1 MVDERSTTR
10 PVGGVWPGVTASP
23 MFAALKRSMVR
34 AGLYARG
41 TIEQAAR
48 SVADACAARSE
59 AGRLSNNDAKPTS
72 YDPMQTSQSFAD
84 LPIYRVIVKHRE
96 IGRLF
101 EIEDPFYRCHE
112 ARHGVT
118 TQIAGR
124 NYVNFASYDYL
135 GLNQHPAVADAA
147 KTAIESLGTSVSASR
162 IVAGERP
169 LHQELERALADFY
182 GVEASVAF
190 VSGHATNVS
199 TISTLMTPDDLIVY
213 DDLSHN
219 SLLVGTRLS
228 GATAFAFRHN
238 DADALEALL
247 KQHRHLHKRALIVA
261 EGLYSMDGDM
271 ADLPRLVALKEK
283 YGAWL
288 MIDEAHA
295 LGVLGATGRGSAE
308 HFGIDPTRVDIWMG
322 TLSKALASCGGY
334 VAGKQE
340 LIDVLKYQAPG
351 LVYSVGLSPPLAA
364 AAKASL
370 GVLKAEPE
378 RVARVQANGK
388 LFLSLARAA
397 GMDTSTSEGYAVVSV
412 IVGDLINAGRMAD
425 RLLARGLN
433 VLPIIYPAVPIKAA
447 RLRFFLTSEHTPTQV
462 RAAVRIMREE
472 LDGLGKRHKQAA

>member
-1 MVDERSTTR
+1 MRDVRSSVR
-10 PVGGVWPGVTASP
+10 PVDSVTPGVSSST
-23 MFAALKRSMVR
+23 FTGLKRLVTR

-41 TIEQAAR
+41 PIGEAAR
-48 SVADACAARSE
+48 AIADVCGTRS
-59 AGRLSNNDAKPTS
+59 AGRLHDRDAKQTS
-72 YDPMQTSQSFAD
+72 CAKPQISQSFAD
-84 LPIYRVIVKHRE
+84 LPLYRGILKHKE

-101 EIEDPFYRCHE
+101 DIQNPFYRCHQ
-112 ARHGVT
+112 ARDGVT
-118 TQIAGR
+118 TQIAGQR
-124 NYVNFASYDYL
+124 YVNFASYDYL
-135 GLNQHPAVADAA
+135 GLNKHPVVIEAA
-147 KTAIESLGTSVSASR
+147 TNAMASLGTSVSASR

-169 LHQELERALADFY
+169 LHQELERALADVY
-182 GVEASVAF
+182 GVEASIAF

-219 SLLVGTRLS
+219 SLLLGTKLS

-247 KQHRHLHKRALIVA
+247 REHRHRHTRALIVA
-261 EGLYSMDGDM
+261 EGLYSMDGDV
-271 ADLPRLVALKEK
+271 ADLPRLVALKNK

-295 LGVLGATGRGSAE
+295 LGVLGATGRGTAE
-308 HFGIDPTRVDIWMG
+308 HFGIDPTHVDIWMG

-340 LIDVLKYQAPG
+340 LVDILKYQAPG

-364 AAKASL
+364 AARASL
-370 GVLKAEPE
+370 GILKAEPE
-378 RVARVQANGK
+378 RVARIQANGK

-397 GMDTSTSEGYAVVSV
+397 DMDTSTSEGYAVVCI
-412 IVGDLINAGRMAD
+412 IVGDLISAGRLAD

-447 RLRFFLTSEHTPTQV
+447 RLRFFLTSEHTPTQI
-462 RAAVRIMREE
+462 RSAVRTMREE
-472 LDGLGKRHKQAA
+472 LDGLGKRDKRAA

>member
-1 MVDERSTTR
+1 MRGDRNSIR
-10 PVGGVWPGVTASP
+10 PVDSGNFGRR
-23 MFAALKRSMVR
+23 MFTKLKQSVIR

-41 TIEQAAR
+41 TIGEAAR
-48 SVADACAARSE
+48 TVADACGARPE
-59 AGRLSNNDAKPTS
+59 AGHRSTRHGKHISHASTQS
-72 YDPMQTSQSFAD
+72 SQSFAD
-84 LPIYRVIVKHRE
+84 LPHYRFILKHIE
-96 IGRLF
+96 IGKLF
-101 EIEDPFYRCHE
+101 DIADPFYRCHE
-112 ARHGVT
+112 ARHGVM
-118 TQIAGR
+118 TQIAGQK
-124 NYVNFASYDYL
+124 YVNYASYDYL
-135 GLNQHPAVADAA
+135 GLNQHPTVVEAA
-147 KTAIESLGTSVSASR
+147 KAAIESFGTSVSASR

-169 LHQELERALADFY
+169 LHQELERALAEFY
-182 GVEASVAF
+182 GVEASIAF

-199 TISTLMTPDDLIVY
+199 TIGTLMTQDDLIIH

-219 SLLVGTRLS
+219 SVLVGTKLS

-247 KQHRHLHKRALIVA
+247 KQHRHLHKRTLIVA
-261 EGLYSMDGDM
+261 EGLYSMDGDI

-283 YGAWL
+283 YDAWL

-334 VAGKQE
+334 IAGKRE

-351 LVYSVGLSPPLAA
+351 LVYSVGLSPPLTAA
-364 AAKASL
+364 AIASL
-370 GVLKAEPE
+370 GILKSEPE
-378 RVARVQANGK
+378 RVARVQTNGK

-412 IVGDLINAGRMAD
+412 IVGDLVIAGRMAN

-433 VLPIIYPAVPIKAA
+433 VLPIIYPAVPIRAA
-447 RLRFFLTSEHTPTQV
+447 RLRFFLTSEHTPAQI
-462 RAAVRIMREE
+462 REAVRTMREE
-472 LDGLGKRHKQAA
+472 LDGLGKRQKQAA

>member
-1 MVDERSTTR
+1 MDERSTIR
-10 PVGGVWPGVTASP
+10 PVNSVSPRVTSP
-23 MFAALKRSMVR
+23 TLYTKLKRSVIR

-41 TIEQAAR
+41 TIGEAAR
-48 SVADACAARSE
+48 AVADACGTRPD
-59 AGRLSNNDAKPTS
+59 AGRPAGSKAKQTS
-72 YDPMQTSQSFAD
+72 YGPTPIAQNFAD
-84 LPIYRVIVKHRE
+84 LPLYRGILKHRE
-96 IGRLF
+96 IGRVF
-101 EIEDPFYRCHE
+101 DINDPFYRCHE
-112 ARHGVT
+112 ARDGVI
-118 TQIAGR
+118 TQIAGQK
-124 NYVNFASYDYL
+124 YVNYASYDYL
-135 GLNQHPAVADAA
+135 GLNQHPTVVDAA
-147 KTAIESLGTSVSASR
+147 TKAIECLGTSVSASR

-169 LHQELERALADFY
+169 LHHELERALADFY
-182 GVEASVAF
+182 GVEASIAF

-199 TISTLMTPDDLIVY
+199 TISTLMTPDDLIIY

-219 SLLVGTRLS
+219 SLLVGTKLS

-238 DADALEALL
+238 DGDALEELL
-247 KQHRHLHKRALIVA
+247 KQHRRSHKRALIVA

-283 YGAWL
+283 YSAWL

-322 TLSKALASCGGY
+322 TLSKALSSCGGY

-340 LIDVLKYQAPG
+340 LIDILKYQAPG

-370 GVLKAEPE
+370 AVLKAEPQ

-412 IVGDLINAGRMAD
+412 IVGDLINAGRMAE

-447 RLRFFLTSEHTPTQV
+447 RLRFFLTSEHTPTQI
-462 RAAVRIMREE
+462 RAAVRTTREE
-472 LDGLGKRHKQAA
+472 LDGLGKRQKQAA